1 VYYLFLALSRSLA
14 LSLENGS
21 ATSDFAFVLI
31 CLICLICFGACYF
44 CRLELPEF
52 TGAIVTYLL
61 VLVTD
66 ALSCSVLC
74 ALTL

>member
-1 VYYLFLALSRSLA
+1 MCALSLSV
-14 LSLENGS
+14 SLENGS
-21 ATSDFAFVLI
+21 ATSDFAFV
-31 CLICLICFGACYF
+31 LICLICFGACYF